1 MRGKSGQ
8 AARRS
13 LAALTA
19 AAVLLGSWTAAL
31 RPEGISL
38 PRMLM
43 RVQLGGWGAAAAAES

>member
-38 PRMLM
+38 PQMLM
-43 RVQLGGWGAAAAAES
+43 RVQLGGWGAAGIS